1 VLLVAHAA
9 LLMLPRIE
17 RRRRHSSDSQR
28 ASQRQDTRTDV
39 GPGGVSESIR
49 TPDVGPNEIASI
61 IRPLNVAS
69 MRVAGSLGATAYETM
84 QFFGAPSV
92 VHRYPE

>member
-1 VLLVAHAA
+1 MAHVA
-9 LLMLPRIE
+9 LLMLPQIE
-17 RRRRHSSDSQR
+17 LRRRHSSESQR
-28 ASQRQDTRTDV
+28 ASQRDDMRTHV
-39 GPGGVSESIR
+39 GSVGSSESIR

-69 MRVAGSLGATAYETM
+69 MRVAGSLGATPCETV

>member
-1 VLLVAHAA
+1 
-9 LLMLPRIE
+9 M
-17 RRRRHSSDSQR
+17 
-28 ASQRQDTRTDV
+28 
-39 GPGGVSESIR
+39 SESIR

-84 QFFGAPSV
+84 QFFGSPSV